1 VRVPPSRASR
11 ASEEGLKNIQ
21 EQFLAL
27 TMFATD
33 SKRAVV
39 FMLAERRLKNIM
51 AIRPET
57 AQRELDFDRALAAKG
72 LFDDAHAG

>member
-1 VRVPPSRASR
+1 
-11 ASEEGLKNIQ
+11 
-21 EQFLAL
+21 
-27 TMFATD
+27 MFATD

-39 FMLAERRLKNIM
+39 FMLAESRLKNIM